1 MGKRGPKPSPTALL
15 KLRGSWRGET
25 REGEPVPP
33 VVEVAAPAWLS
44 EKAAAHWSGIASM
57 LAGLGLMAEVYSPAL
72 ALMVDAL
79 ADYIAHSEAA
89 KVEPSVLV
97 SPAGVSYINP
107 VYTLKE
113 RAWDRVL
120 KIVREF
126 GMTPSA
132 ITSVKSAKS
141 EKPKAGLSAF
151 TLRREG

>member
-33 VVEVAAPAWLS
+33 VVEVAAPSWLS
-44 EKAAAHWSGIASM
+44 DKAASHWPGICSM

-79 ADYIAHSEAA
+79 ADYIAHSEVA
-89 KVEPSVLV
+89 KVEPAVLT
-97 SPAGVSYINP
+97 SPAGVAYINP
-107 VYTLKE
+107 IYTLKE

-132 ITSVKSAKS
+132 ISGVKSAKD
-141 EKPKAGLSAF
+141 EKPKTGLSAF
-151 TLRREG
+151 KLKREG